1 MQNEIP
7 IQSFDL
13 VKRATIR
20 VADTTEES
28 GRVTADEVNLDRFH
42 NRIRKEAIS
51 SNWISVFDKL
61 LFKSL

>member
-42 NRIRKEAIS
+42 NRIRKEGNLI
-51 SNWISVFDKL
+51 KL
-61 LFKSL
+61 DFGVRQIAF